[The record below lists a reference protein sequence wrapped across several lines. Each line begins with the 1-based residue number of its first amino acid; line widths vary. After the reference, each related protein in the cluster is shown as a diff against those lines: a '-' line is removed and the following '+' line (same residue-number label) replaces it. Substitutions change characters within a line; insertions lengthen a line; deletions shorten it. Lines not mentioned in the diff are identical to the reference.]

1 MNVEIRIPT
10 DREIDG
16 LWEYNVSSHPDD
28 ARWVRWAREY
38 RDYYKN
44 GWAQPFAVII
54 DGVPVG
60 EVSILLDGRVK
71 AAQNDVRL
79 VEMPTRANL
88 NALRIRKEY
97 EGKGYVSRMVKFA
110 ENWCVQ
116 RGITTM
122 TIGVDE
128 CEERNRAIYA
138 HWKYTQ
144 FLFDEYDEDGRVLF
158 YAKNLLEQKG

>member
-10 DREIDG
+10 EKEIDE
-16 LWEYNVSSHPDD
+16 LWAYNMSSHPGDE
-28 ARWVRWAREY
+28 RWVRWAREY
-38 RDYYKN
+38 KEYYRKN
-44 GWAQPFAVII
+44 WAQPFAVII

-71 AAQNDVRL
+71 AANNDSRL

-88 NALRIRKEY
+88 NALRIRREF
-97 EGKGYVSRMVKFA
+97 EGKGYVSAMVKYA

-128 CEERNRAIYA
+128 SETRNRAIYE
-138 HWKYTQ
+138 HWGYTQ
-144 FLFDEYDEDGRVLF
+144 FLFDEMDEGERVLY
-158 YAKNLLEQKG
+158 YAKNLLE